1 LCWLFTHFFRTY
13 RAGKAIVRNEH
24 DTPHNKPQPTN
35 FAECALLIAG
45 SSNASAMNTH
55 AAIAAAEQR
64 NAIAAANNVKRE
76 AVLRAGAAG
85 ALDAADRLRDE
96 LDLTQ
101 RFAGESADAAAKSIA
116 ALRAVFESCTKEYR
130 GMAEIAQGHANDAMT
145 LQEAWPE

>member
-1 LCWLFTHFFRTY
+1 MLSPRLLIAAVLAVVLAFTHFFIY
-13 RAGKAIVRNEH
+13 RAGKAIVRNEYA
-24 DTPHNKPQPTN
+24 TQQ
-35 FAECALLIAG
+35 
-45 SSNASAMNTH
+45 
-55 AAIAAAEQR
+55 AAANADARRIEQR
-64 NAIAAANNVKRE
+64 RAGMAIAAANNAVKRE

>member
-1 LCWLFTHFFRTY
+1 MLSPRLLIAAVLAVVLAFTHFFTY
-13 RAGKAIVRNEH
+13 RAGKAIVRNEYA
-24 DTPHNKPQPTN
+24 TQQ
-35 FAECALLIAG
+35 
-45 SSNASAMNTH
+45 
-55 AAIAAAEQR
+55 AAANADARRIEQR
-64 NAIAAANNVKRE
+64 RAGMAIAAANNAVKRE